1 MNNKIFLI
9 VIFKDDDFKTI
20 INNIIFQ
27 VHKDFQCIFLINNE
41 KKYLYD
47 KINDYLKLFNLDLLE
62 SFASSGLQRLHFRG
76 NPSRDPLN
84 REKVCL
90 DTELIIPPDNESV
103 VKLIKIDNNINPI
116 KYGINIFLKSNCS
129 YFTWI
134 YNNYIFDSFF
144 LYNLIQIKASFCYTS
159 FKINNV
165 THVNKKYDNLNNLL
179 FDSNFM
185 LKSFMWDKNTI
196 QQINDSE
203 YNNSDDYKISCLDT
217 TDTINEQ
224 LILNNLYYYD
234 IFYITFKLVN
244 IDQIK
249 YLNKVLLE
257 IKEEK
262 EEINMLTNSVKYN
275 FYKKYCLKYH
285 NVIDNNLIY
294 LHKPKKEIIN
304 LNNKNNII
312 ITFSSIPSRFLD
324 INFEDTLISLYNQI
338 IKPKYIILN
347 LCKKYKRFDFVDN
360 DKIEIKVNFLKEK
373 YNSLII
379 QFVEDYGPITKLLG
393 LINLNEIIK
402 PDDKII
408 IVDDDWKYIDTLT
421 YYYNLVYELYDC
433 DAVFINENELINW
446 DEWWEKKECNKK
458 QNIIYENYNGL
469 VFGWLSYSIKYMYID
484 KLLEYYKY
492 IVSINE
498 DMWLYDNLII
508 SMFYKKIK
516 IKSCGLNIF
525 LLHKQISLLDT
536 IDPLRKINNINNI
549 NNNFKKELE
558 KKILNIN
565 FIEPSNSRK
574 FFSCINPNKIIHG
587 PSFAVPSE
595 TVSSETVPSFAV
607 SSETVS
613 SETVDSKI
621 NIEKKFLC
629 NIKNISLKE
638 ENNTA
643 DPRSLRKTPNKLNET
658 PNISCPFKSG
668 DDSKIVYLESPDE
681 SSIINDSINIININ
695 YFNEKIF
702 ILTVFFNNI
711 NSIYEYKILIN
722 NNEEKIIIEN
732 NNLLNKNT
740 FFIKIENYN
749 NLQYL

>member
-9 VIFKDDDFKTI
+9 VIFKDDNFKTI

-27 VHKDFQCIFLINNE
+27 VHKDFQCIFFINNE

-47 KINDYLKLFNLDLLE
+47 KINDYLKLFNLDLLNHE
-62 SFASSGLQRLHFRG
+62 RIS
-76 NPSRDPLN
+76 LN
-84 REKVCL
+84 NEIVIL
-90 DTELIIPPDNESV
+90 PDNESIM
-103 VKLIKIDNNINPI
+103 KLIKIDSNINPI
-116 KYGINIFLKSNCS
+116 KYGLNIFLKSNCS

-165 THVNKKYDNLNNLL
+165 THLNKKYDNLNNLL
-179 FDSNFM
+179 FDSNFT

-196 QQINDSE
+196 QKIIDSE
-203 YNNSDDYKISCLDT
+203 YNNSTNFKMTCLDNDQINSLDS
-217 TDTINEQ
+217 DTINEQ
-224 LILNNLYYYD
+224 LILNKLYCYD
-234 IFYITFKLVN
+234 IFYTTFKLIN

-257 IKEEK
+257 VKEEK
-262 EEINMLTNSVKYN
+262 EETNILTDSIKYI
-275 FYKKYCLKYH
+275 FYKKYCLKYY
-285 NVIDNNLIY
+285 NIIDNNLTY
-294 LHKPKKEIIN
+294 LHKPKKEIVN

-324 INFEDTLISLYNQI
+324 INFEDTLISLHNQI

-347 LCKKYKRFDFVDN
+347 LCKKYKRFDLVDN
-360 DKIEIKVNFLKEK
+360 DKIEIKVNFLKKK
-373 YNSLII
+373 YCSLII
-379 QFVEDYGPITKLLG
+379 QFVEDYGPITKLVG
-393 LINLNEIIK
+393 LINLNETIK

-446 DEWWEKKECNKK
+446 DIWWEKKECKKK

-469 VFGWLSYSIKYMYID
+469 VFGWLSYSIKYIHVS
-484 KLLEYYKY
+484 KLLEYYNY

-516 IKSCGLNIF
+516 LKSCGLNIF
-525 LLHKQISLLDT
+525 LINKQISLLDT
-536 IDPLRKINNINNI
+536 IDPLRKINNINN
-549 NNNFKKELE
+549 NFKKELE
-558 KKILNIN
+558 RKILNIN
-565 FIEPSNSRK
+565 FIEPSITIK
-574 FFSCINPNKIIHG
+574 TFSDINLQKVIFN
-587 PSFAVPSE
+587 PSE
-595 TVSSETVPSFAV
+595 TIE
-607 SSETVS
+607 
-613 SETVDSKI
+613 SKI
-621 NIEKKFLC
+621 NIEKDFLDDTDFSSLTFEASSPGISC
-629 NIKNISLKE
+629 NIKNITLKE
-638 ENNTA
+638 
-643 DPRSLRKTPNKLNET
+643 
-658 PNISCPFKSG
+658 KSMQYLQL
-668 DDSKIVYLESPDE
+668 STKSEIVYLESFNQL
-681 SSIINDSINIININ
+681 SKNLINIT

-711 NSIYEYKILIN
+711 NSIHEYKILID

-749 NLQYL
+749 DLQYL